1 MWEMEDVAV
10 VGVEDGWRLGEVRV
24 SMIRLTADSMI
35 SFERQMKCIVYAH
48 CCNLSALFM
57 VIR

>member
-24 SMIRLTADSMI
+24 SMIRMTAGSMI
-35 SFERQMKCIVYAH
+35 GFEQ
-48 CCNLSALFM
+48 
-57 VIR
+57 